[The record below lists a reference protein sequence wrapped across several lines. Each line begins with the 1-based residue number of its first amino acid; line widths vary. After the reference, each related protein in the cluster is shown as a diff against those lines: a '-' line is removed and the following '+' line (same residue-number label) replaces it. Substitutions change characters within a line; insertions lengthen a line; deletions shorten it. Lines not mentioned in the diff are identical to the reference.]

1 MIRRIDPESEQI
13 QSLKILNES
22 SRIQQQED
30 QLNWYLIYE
39 TRADLSPDNLNN
51 PIDCYTIAD
60 KPITI
65 TKGNT
70 SAYSIT
76 PQDLVEGL

>member
-22 SRIQQQED
+22 SRIQQPGN

-39 TRADLSPDNLNN
+39 TRDDLSPDNLNN
-51 PIDCYTIAD
+51 PIYCYTIAD
-60 KPITI
+60 KQITVD
-65 TKGNT
+65 KRG
-70 SAYSIT
+70 SASYVIT
-76 PQDLVEGL
+76 PQDLIEGQ